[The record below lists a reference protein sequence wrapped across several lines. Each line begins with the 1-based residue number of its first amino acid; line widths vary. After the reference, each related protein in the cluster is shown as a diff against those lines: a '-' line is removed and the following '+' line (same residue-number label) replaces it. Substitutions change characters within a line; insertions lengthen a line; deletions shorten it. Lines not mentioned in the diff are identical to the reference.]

1 LALRFDQRDL
11 RGLGPGRDHP
21 AFVLLLQFGDAAGM
35 VAVMVGHQDVG
46 ELPAGLLQRGL
57 DGRGFR
63 RVDRRGCAARRVVDQ
78 HAVIV
83 VQAAEQLG
91 LGGHVG
97 TSFSGLADRITNGRL
112 F

>member
-1 LALRFDQRDL
+1 
-11 RGLGPGRDHP
+11 
-21 AFVLLLQFGDAAGM
+21 
-35 VAVMVGHQDVG
+35 
-46 ELPAGLLQRGL
+46 
-57 DGRGFR
+57 
-63 RVDRRGCAARRVVDQ
+63 VDQ

-91 LGGHVG
+91 FGGHVG